1 MSKSR
6 FGVGVIYIDAY
17 IAAVGDASLRPSLVA
32 AGVSLGGVWSARP
45 TRAPCGHDL
54 LASEAILSEKTE
66 SVYARTDTSRVCT
79 ALNSRR

>member
-17 IAAVGDASLRPSLVA
+17 ITAVGDAAPRPSLVT

-45 TRAPCGHDL
+45 TRVPCGNDL